1 MSSVNTSNT
10 ANKVL
15 VAALF
20 LALVVVSAALPPWFA
35 VPVVLQGTPVPPP
48 DTSYYYVATNGTA
61 GGDGSIGNP
70 WDIYTVFSGNSVAI
84 SGDTVWIR
92 SGSYSNLAGFTNTV
106 SGLKLKAYTNSFAS
120 RELVLLQGRTFELT
134 NETEIYD
141 IWLQGADTARVST
154 NSGSAPNDVE
164 IRNGFKP
171 TGPNVKIINCIV
183 SDILGFGVGAGTNA
197 HGLTVYGTHSMFNGW
212 EAPDRGHGHNYYFQ
226 NRLDTMTVKHSS
238 SFAAMN
244 NNFQARSSEPTNCQN
259 LYFDGF
265 VSWQSAR
272 MTTNYTGGYEFE
284 VGESFTSNI
293 WVHQL
298 LTFNNFVTNGV
309 SLFGGDSGAAND
321 GLTIS
326 NSIIGT
332 DLRLVEWTNSV
343 FLSNT
348 VFAHTRVLD
357 MDQTYAPASAWNMD
371 SNNWFSHEW
380 GFGEFDY
387 PGGTGGHV
395 DFTNTTGLDIN
406 GTYTTGAPSGTNVI
420 TWINDYE
427 TNRAFVTIYN
437 WASNDNV
444 IVNCDLFLV
453 TDDTYRVVNMED
465 PGGEV
470 MTGTYNG
477 SVSLPMTNLAIHIP
491 VGHDVVAATGPGFG
505 KFKIEKTG
513 VSSYST
519 AVPTNGLIAY
529 WSATTNI
536 ISGNTDP
543 ALRGYKGDG
552 ESNIAWTASRSLDTA
567 SLTNWAG
574 TSNVTVTTWHDQW
587 STNNATN
594 STASAQPR
602 IYNGS
607 VVDDGLYFDGT
618 SDALFIPD
626 PNESTSTLS
635 VFVWWNSTNSVG
647 NMQAISHYYTVL
659 NQRSWFISTA
669 STGWGA
675 DGNELGVL
683 ISKDGTTSEGSYKA
697 YYVDQNVADGVW
709 HHVGF
714 TFTNNTL
721 TLYIDGTGGIATKYK
736 DGTVSTLRDSTAE
749 LAIGTI
755 NPPSPSLWWPGF
767 LDDVAIYNKVLTTDE
782 IQQLYT
788 NSVHYVP

>member
-1 MSSVNTSNT
+1 MSYVNTFNT

-20 LALVVVSAALPPWFA
+20 LALVMVSAALPPWFI

-183 SDILGFGVGAGTNA
+183 SDILGFCVGAGTNA

-387 PGGTGGHV
+387 PGGTDGHS
-395 DFTNTTGLDIN
+395 DFTNKTGLDIN
-406 GTYTTGAPSGTNVI
+406 GTYTIGAPSGTNVF

-444 IVNCDLFLV
+444 IVNCDLFLA

-491 VGHDVVAATGPGFG
+491 IGHDSIAATGPGFG

-513 VSSYST
+513 VAAPYLNDLVSGSVASFSIARETYSSSTNPAIRVRSDYPGSPETNINFIDLGGSVLELDTNTLMNFAGGSNLYIRTWYDRIGTNHLQQST
-519 AVPTNGLIAY
+519 AAKQPAIVTNGVMCVGTNGFPCAGFDGSDDLLQTLEFALVQPETYYFVGSHVTWTGLDAIADGFFLGHGVTFQRTSSPKIAIY
-529 WSATTNI
+529 AGLVVGYISPPLLSWNI
-536 ISGNTDP
+536 
-543 ALRGYKGDG
+543 
-552 ESNIAWTASRSLDTA
+552 
-567 SLTNWAG
+567 
-574 TSNVTVTTWHDQW
+574 VTVTFSGASSALRLNDQSPVTGNSGTNDMGGLTVGSQADELKSSHINIYEFHLFPSDQ
-587 STNNATN
+587 STEDET
-594 STASAQPR
+594 
-602 IYNGS
+602 S
-607 VVDDGLYFDGT
+607 VRDN
-618 SDALFIPD
+618 I
-626 PNESTSTLS
+626 N
-635 VFVWWNSTNSVG
+635 
-647 NMQAISHYYTVL
+647 
-659 NQRSWFISTA
+659 
-669 STGWGA
+669 
-675 DGNELGVL
+675 
-683 ISKDGTTSEGSYKA
+683 A
-697 YYVDQNVADGVW
+697 YYN
-709 HHVGF
+709 
-714 TFTNNTL
+714 
-721 TLYIDGTGGIATKYK
+721 LY
-736 DGTVSTLRDSTAE
+736 
-749 LAIGTI
+749 
-755 NPPSPSLWWPGF
+755 
-767 LDDVAIYNKVLTTDE
+767 
-782 IQQLYT
+782 
-788 NSVHYVP
+788 